1 VKLLKIKPLYE
12 RKPFYRE
19 NYPEADPALNIA
31 YAKIR
36 LLWRVVAFTLTI
48 SGTTFGVM
56 AWAIKFFLPLIL
68 KGMVAK

>member
-1 VKLLKIKPLYE
+1 MKLLKIKPLYE

-36 LLWRVVAFTLTI
+36 LLWRVVGLSLTI
-48 SGTTFGVM
+48 SATTWGVL

-68 KGMVAK
+68 KGMAQ